1 MTRMILGFDPSK
13 AQGAIAELSA
23 GLGPGVEWR
32 VLTLDQNP
40 NGAEPMRPAATNE
53 HEHEEGGGLLQRLA
67 GWLGKAGE
75 QSQHQERKPINA
87 ATPAAPSTEGSGLE
101 LSEEELAYLRRAPTR
116 AATVILVTSPGSQ
129 DANLRMWMVRH
140 GGFNLAHTQVG
151 PEHG

>member
-1 MTRMILGFDPSK
+1 MTRMIVGFDPSK
-13 AQGAIAELSA
+13 AQGAIAELST

-32 VLTLDQNP
+32 VLNLDQNP
-40 NGAEPMRPAATNE
+40 NGVEPERTAATDEDE
-53 HEHEEGGGLLQRLA
+53 HDEGGGLLHRLA

-75 QSQHQERKPINA
+75 QTQRQERKPIRET
-87 ATPAAPSTEGSGLE
+87 TPAALSTEGSGLE
-101 LSEEELAYLRRAPTR
+101 LSEEELAYLRRSPAR

-151 PEHG
+151 PERG